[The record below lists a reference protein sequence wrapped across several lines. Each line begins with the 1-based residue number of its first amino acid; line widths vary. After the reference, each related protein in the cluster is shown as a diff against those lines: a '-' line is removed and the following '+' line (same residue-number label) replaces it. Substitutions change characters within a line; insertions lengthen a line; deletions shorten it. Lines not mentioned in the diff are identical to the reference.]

1 MKVKSFARMSRL
13 VIFVLLVEV
22 GTAVSSSFLPDIFTA
37 WYWQSCKHLSR
48 LVHIKVS
55 VTNIILQH
63 LSLIN
68 GSISMAAKSGED
80 GTVQLQRQV
89 MYGVRYRLDN
99 YPDWT

>member
-1 MKVKSFARMSRL
+1 MKMKSFARMTRL
-13 VIFVLLVEV
+13 VIFVLLVEA

-37 WYWQSCKHLSR
+37 WYWQSCKHLS
-48 LVHIKVS
+48 LVHIKAS

-89 MYGVRYRLDN
+89 MCGVRHRLDN